1 MSQPKAT
8 LGFFIGPVLLLKRR
22 VLLLGFFQ
30 CGLEECDGRLTV
42 FILGPPIDLWYG
54 VGRNWVRD
62 QAMKVFAY
70 AIRLCAKFLLGWFL
84 VAGVGDHV
92 GFGCREYGQH
102 GFAFR
107 HATAAGLSRAG
118 IRDGDLQ
125 ALTCCFDFA
134 AASTVVTCQ
143 AGGWVFAV
151 GDVGVCR

>member
-1 MSQPKAT
+1 MLQSEAS
-8 LGFFIGPVLLLKRR
+8 LGFLVRPILLRERR
-22 VLLLGFFQ
+22 VLLLGLFQ
-30 CGLEECDGRLTV
+30 RCLEEGDGRLTV
-42 FILGPPIDLWYG
+42 FILGPPIDLWYR
-54 VGRNWVRD
+54 VGRNWVWD

-70 AIRLCAKFLLGWFL
+70 AIPLCAKLLLGWFL

-151 GDVGVCR
+151 GDVDVCR